1 MKKIRIISPAK
12 AIELEHLN
20 YAKSFLEE
28 NGFMVEFGKNAGGQF
43 NYFSGTDEERLNDL
57 QEAINDESVSIILC
71 ARGGYGVVRIIDQ
84 VDFSPLLGT
93 NRIIAGYS
101 DITVLH
107 EHLFANYKHV
117 GLHSSAPLN
126 FKENTR
132 EALDSLITAFSE
144 GQLNYRFESHPLNIN
159 GEAKGQVIGGN
170 LSIIYS
176 LIGTNSDYD
185 FSDKILFVEEIGEA
199 VYSIDRMFY
208 SLKKSGK
215 LDVLK
220 AVIIGGISNIKDSA
234 IPFGKSVEE
243 VIYEHVKD
251 LGIPLCFNFPA
262 GHIDNNHALFIGKS
276 ADIQIHDS
284 YSEFAQ

>member
-20 YAKSFLEE
+20 FAKSFLEE

-57 QEAINDESVSIILC
+57 QEAINDDSIAIILC

-84 VDFSPLLGT
+84 VNFAPILGT

-107 EHLFANYKHV
+107 EHLYANYNHV

-126 FKENTR
+126 FKENTK
-132 EALDSLITAFSE
+132 EALKSLIVAFSE
-144 GQLNYRFESHPLNIN
+144 GQLNYKFESHPLNIR
-159 GEAKGQVIGGN
+159 GEAKSQVIGGN
-170 LSIIYS
+170 LSIIHS

-185 FSDKILFVEEIGEA
+185 YTDKILFVEEIGEA

-208 SLKKSGK
+208 ALKKSGK

-220 AVIIGGISNIKDSA
+220 AIIVGGVSNIKDST

-243 VIYEHVKD
+243 IIYEHVKD

-262 GHIDNNHALFIGKS
+262 GHIDDNRSIFIGKS
-276 ADIQIHDS
+276 AHIQIQDS
-284 YSEFAQ
+284 YSEFTQ